1 MFQSCHNDVKLP
13 VGTTNER
20 MKTRNNSLKKLHKS
34 RSLKADDLTKG
45 RTNGKFW
52 AHLPWLLL
60 KTLCQS
66 TWIPTTKT
74 LQQPALC
81 LAKCNIDTIS
91 DVNLKCPPFNL
102 YQYLNTFLT
111 HPPTIHPLSPPP
123 SSPQPVAVM
132 AFLDFSRC
140 MASRCIVP
148 VITPWSSRP
157 SSNPGQ
163 IAPALREKPEIAGE
177 CYSIYI
183 YIFYDNH

>member
-91 DVNLKCPPFNL
+91 DVNLKCPPFNI
-102 YQYLNTFLT
+102 YTNTITHLNTSPHHSPVESAPKFSASGSDGLFGFLQVHGIQVHCAGDHT
-111 HPPTIHPLSPPP
+111 LELKTILQSWANCT
-123 SSPQPVAVM
+123 SIEGKT
-132 AFLDFSRC
+132 RNY
-140 MASRCIVP
+140 
-148 VITPWSSRP
+148 
-157 SSNPGQ
+157 SN
-163 IAPALREKPEIAGE
+163 
-177 CYSIYI
+177 
-183 YIFYDNH
+183 